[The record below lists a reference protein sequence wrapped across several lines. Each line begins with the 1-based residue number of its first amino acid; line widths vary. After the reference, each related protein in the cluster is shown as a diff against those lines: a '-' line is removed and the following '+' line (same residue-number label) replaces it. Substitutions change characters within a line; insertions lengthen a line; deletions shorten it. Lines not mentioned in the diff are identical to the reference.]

1 MPEGINMMTQQCLN
15 DHIKTQHRK
24 AIDILIGAERSDSAG
39 AAKQRVDGGGGEAE
53 LPKLTQV
60 NSQHCFCAF
69 PFIVFIF
76 SA

>member
-1 MPEGINMMTQQCLN
+1 MPEGIIMMTQCLN
-15 DHIKTQHRK
+15 GHIKAQHRK
-24 AIDILIGAERSDSAG
+24 AVDILIGAERSDSAG

-53 LPKLTQV
+53 LTKLTQV
-60 NSQHCFCAF
+60 KSQHCFCAF